1 MKNLLYLLFAIVL
14 FSCSNSEDSNT
25 EDTNPVYL
33 DDNGKTVRAKDWA
46 KIGDSGLIN
55 GVLYTIVTRDFLTVE
70 NDLTRVCTSRI
81 TTMDNLFKDKSNFNQ
96 DIGSWDVSK
105 VTNMEYIFKDNST
118 FNQSISNWD
127 VSNVTTIWSMF
138 YNATAF
144 NQPIGS
150 WDVSKVTDMTY
161 MFNGANSFNQ
171 NLSQWCVVNIRIL
184 SNNNNSGN
192 FGFNGSTLSSNN
204 RPIWR
209 ARAASCP

>member
-14 FSCSNSEDSNT
+14 FSCSNSEDSNTEGTNT

-96 DIGSWDVSK
+96 DISS
-105 VTNMEYIFKDNST
+105 
-118 FNQSISNWD
+118 WD
-127 VSNVTTIWSMF
+127 VSNVTNMEWNVFGCI
-138 YNATAF
+138 
-144 NQPIGS
+144 
-150 WDVSKVTDMTY
+150 
-161 MFNGANSFNQ
+161 SFQ
-171 NLSQWCVVNIRIL
+171 SRYKFLGCE
-184 SNNNNSGN
+184 
-192 FGFNGSTLSSNN
+192 
-204 RPIWR
+204 
-209 ARAASCP
+209 